1 MKADRKGS
9 CVVQT
14 SGKRVKCFPVM
25 NGILQQRK
33 KPIRIFLG
41 SDNSGHLYSVL
52 LKVFFGCDIFTLAQ
66 TMITK
71 EYKQVREY

>member
-14 SGKRVKCFPVM
+14 TGKRVKCFPVM

-41 SDNSGHLYSVL
+41 SDNSEHLYSVL
-52 LKVFFGCDIFTLAQ
+52 LKVFFGCDIFTLVQ
-66 TMITK
+66 ID
-71 EYKQVREY
+71 YKKKCKPVRGY